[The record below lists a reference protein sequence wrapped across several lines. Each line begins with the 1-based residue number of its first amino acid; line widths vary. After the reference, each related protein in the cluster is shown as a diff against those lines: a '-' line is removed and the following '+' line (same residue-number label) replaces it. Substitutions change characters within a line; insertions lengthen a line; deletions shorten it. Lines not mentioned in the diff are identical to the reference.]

1 MVRAAS
7 GDTVDQGVARIDID
21 ASVAV
26 GQERRVDSS

>member
-26 GQERRVDSS
+26 GQGAEG